1 MPSTP
6 HVANVLAIRPNIFL
20 DDERAPPPGNWLLA
34 RDATQFRALLRDHEP
49 KIISFDHDL
58 GCDARGAELP
68 SGQHCMRQLIDDSMD
83 RPAAF
88 EHLRLVVLHSANPVG
103 RANMRGLL
111 ESAQRH
117 GILPSVRLVEL
128 PVTSHPLAT
137 WRIT

>member
-1 MPSTP
+1 MSDT
-6 HVANVLAIRPNIFL
+6 NIFL
-20 DDERAPPPGNWLLA
+20 DDERALPPGNWLLA
-34 RDATQFRALLRDHEP
+34 RDAAQFLALLRDHEP
-49 KIISFDHDL
+49 TIISFDHDL
-58 GCDARGAELP
+58 GCDERGAELP
-68 SGQHCMRQLIDDSMD
+68 SGQHCMRQLIDDAMD

-103 RANMRGLL
+103 RANMCGLL

-117 GILPSVRLVEL
+117 GILPSVHLVEL

>member
-1 MPSTP
+1 MSDT
-6 HVANVLAIRPNIFL
+6 NIFL

-34 RDATQFRALLRDHEP
+34 RDATQFLALLRDHEP
-49 KIISFDHDL
+49 TIISFDHDL
-58 GCDARGAELP
+58 GCDERGAELP
-68 SGQHCMRQLIDDSMD
+68 SGQHCMRQLIDEAMD
-83 RPAAF
+83 RPAMF

-117 GILPSVRLVEL
+117 GILPSARLVEL
-128 PVTSHPLAT
+128 PVTRDPLTT